1 MWVIFP
7 VEMAKRSASTEMKP
21 LGAPSFTEAQVAY
34 FKSKMLELRRAKR
47 RYYRKV
53 STMGEYCSGNSI
65 YDESGTLIDTV
76 G

>member
-1 MWVIFP
+1 MLCGKAIVLTDCAELNGDCTSRAPAI
-7 VEMAKRSASTEMKP
+7 
-21 LGAPSFTEAQVAY
+21 APSLAY
-34 FKSKMLELRRAKR
+34 FKSKMLQLRRAKR